1 MWFSIYLACFLTGLL
16 RFLASEKTPD
26 NVGIVLNM
34 IAIWFIIFGGTNLTL
49 MSLEA
54 LMIP

>member
-34 IAIWFIIFGGTNLTL
+34 IAIWFMIFGGSNLLL
-49 MSLEA
+49 MSLKA